1 MDLHPGSF
9 IAGLKTRFKTSC
21 IALMIK
27 IRYEGTHFYKIQNVV
42 KTEFISI
49 QARKELIPGG
59 EPRVFFC
66 LQVDWPITGGR
77 EL

>member
-1 MDLHPGSF
+1 
-9 IAGLKTRFKTSC
+9 
-21 IALMIK
+21 MIK

-49 QARKELIPGG
+49 QARKELIPGE

-77 EL
+77 GL